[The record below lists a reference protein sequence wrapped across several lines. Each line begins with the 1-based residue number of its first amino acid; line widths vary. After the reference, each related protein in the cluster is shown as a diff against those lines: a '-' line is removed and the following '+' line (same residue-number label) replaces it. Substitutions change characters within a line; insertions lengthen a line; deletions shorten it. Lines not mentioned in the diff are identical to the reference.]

1 MITLTMVDQGR
12 SDFYIVLTMSLRALE
27 SKQMLISL
35 LFKVIHFLKLG
46 TQNLGSYMGL
56 TCEYE
61 LDILSNTKG
70 SLAKDHSENNMKL
83 RPFLTRHLLHNRL
96 FLFFE
101 NFRISAP
108 LQ

>member
-12 SDFYIVLTMSLRALE
+12 SDFYVVLTMSLRALE

-35 LFKVIHFLKLG
+35 LFKVIQFLKLG

-70 SLAKDHSENNMKL
+70 SLQ
-83 RPFLTRHLLHNRL
+83 
-96 FLFFE
+96 
-101 NFRISAP
+101 RITVKST
-108 LQ
+108 

>member
-27 SKQMLISL
+27 SKQLISL
-35 LFKVIHFLKLG
+35 LFNIIQFLNLG
-46 TQNLGSYMGL
+46 TQNLASYMGL

-70 SLAKDHSENNMKL
+70 SLAKDHGENNMKL
-83 RPFLTRHLLHNRL
+83 IPFLARHLLRNCL
-96 FLFFE
+96 FLFL
-101 NFRISAP
+101 RISK
-108 LQ
+108 